1 MKQNRAIFSGPQELP
16 ISNNEGVKGIFDIAS
31 YFHPEYTATIHG
43 RKVVSPSILELLKQ
57 GASPEVN
64 FKALNVFLR
73 SGFYIGTETLFS
85 AIQTREVPY
94 PASFSLKP
102 TSGNRNEIIDEYI
115 ELFRQAMQRQIRTFG
130 SNGICMGL
138 SGGRDSRHIL
148 LELCRVNV
156 KPHVCWTIDVPNS
169 PSEVTI
175 ARQLT
180 DRAGVPHVSLP
191 GASGV
196 ESERYKN
203 HATSFESTEHCW
215 SVAAIPI
222 IQRHLVNYDGMA
234 GDVLSAGHFLTEE
247 GVQLVHERRIDEF
260 VEKIIVRA
268 GPVPLVRD
276 QSLFSRQTALEEV
289 SAEVQRHLAMPNP
302 IGSFYL
308 WNRTR
313 RTIGS
318 SAFGLLCPSGQQT
331 CIPYLDDDLF
341 GFLSAIPD
349 SILVDHGL
357 HTETIRKAFPE
368 YADIPFASKV
378 KPENLRRNR
387 RLAVE
392 TARYLLSHP
401 SPLLSRGTALLHL
414 GRAMVSPA
422 HLAEVNW
429 VHGISVYLAQ
439 AGLLS
444 RGSSSD
450 LDRGIAISRPTTQ

>member
-102 TSGNRNEIIDEYI
+102 TSGNRNAIIDEYI

-148 LELCRVNV
+148 LELCRVGV

-234 GDVLSAGHFLTEE
+234 GMYFQQVIFSPRKAYNWCTSDALMNSSRKSLS
-247 GVQLVHERRIDEF
+247 RWP
-260 VEKIIVRA
+260 RA
-268 GPVPLVRD
+268 PGSR
-276 QSLFSRQTALEEV
+276 SKLFSRQTALEEV

-331 CIPYLDDDLF
+331 CI
-341 GFLSAIPD
+341 
-349 SILVDHGL
+349 
-357 HTETIRKAFPE
+357 
-368 YADIPFASKV
+368 
-378 KPENLRRNR
+378 
-387 RLAVE
+387 
-392 TARYLLSHP
+392 
-401 SPLLSRGTALLHL
+401 
-414 GRAMVSPA
+414 
-422 HLAEVNW
+422 
-429 VHGISVYLAQ
+429 
-439 AGLLS
+439 
-444 RGSSSD
+444 SSS
-450 LDRGIAISRPTTQ
+450 